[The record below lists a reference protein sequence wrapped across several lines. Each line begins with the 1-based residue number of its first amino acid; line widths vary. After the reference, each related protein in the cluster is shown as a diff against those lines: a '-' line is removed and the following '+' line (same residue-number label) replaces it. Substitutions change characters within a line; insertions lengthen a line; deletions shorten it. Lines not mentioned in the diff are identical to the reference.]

1 MIMPASGTAGVK
13 FTVNERIH
21 HASHVGVLW
30 DDGQWDDGLGVALE
44 GG

>member
-1 MIMPASGTAGVK
+1 MIMPGTAG
-13 FTVNERIH
+13 VNERIH